1 MSGISVVDRR
11 DLERAIK
18 AQLYALKRDDVKV
31 EVLYYVNLSIT
42 EEIGVNLLVDP
53 YQPLVRSRVRSL
65 VAEATKRMDGEEQA
79 KAKVVDAKQVIGAIS
94 EDSPPADNS
103 AGSESVVGVPEE
115 EPVAETAVV
124 PAGAVSYTLKFPP
137 KEAGL

>member
-53 YQPLVRSRVRSL
+53 YQPLVRSRMRSL

-79 KAKVVDAKQVIGAIS
+79 KSKVVDAKQVIGAIS
-94 EDSPPADNS
+94 EDNPPADS
-103 AGSESVVGVPEE
+103 STGPETVLGVQEE
-115 EPVAETAVV
+115 EPVAETTVV
-124 PAGAVSYTLKFPP
+124 QAGAVS
-137 KEAGL
+137 